1 MGDKMSATQLL
12 HRTARGDRGEVD
24 ALIPLIYDQLHEI
37 AARMASRERRGHTLA
52 ATALVNEAYVRL
64 IDQNNVDPN
73 DRAHFFA
80 VAANV
85 IRRILVDHAR
95 QRHADKRG
103 GDWKRITLSDVD
115 RPDDDKGVDLL
126 DLHDAL
132 SRLNEISPRAAAVVE
147 LRYFG
152 GLTVDEAAESLKVSP
167 RTVADEWAFA
177 RAWLAR
183 ELSRGSDEVKP
194 A

>member
-1 MGDKMSATQLL
+1 MGDNLSATQLL
-12 HRTARGDRGEVD
+12 QRTARGDRGGVD
-24 ALIPLIYDQLHEI
+24 GLIPLIYDQLHGI
-37 AARMASRERRGHTLA
+37 AERMASKERRGHTLA

-64 IDQNNVDPN
+64 IDQKNVDVN

-95 QRHADKRG
+95 QRDADKRG
-103 GDWKRITLSDVD
+103 GEWKRITLSDVD
-115 RPDDDKGVDLL
+115 RPDDEAGVDLL

-132 SRLNEISPRAAAVVE
+132 SRLGEISPRAASVVE

-183 ELSRGSDEVKP
+183 ELSHDSREVNP
-194 A
+194 G

>member
-1 MGDKMSATQLL
+1 MGDSLSATQFL
-12 HRTARGDRGEVD
+12 HRTSRGDRGGVD

-37 AARMASRERRGHTLA
+37 AARLSAKERRGHTLA

-64 IDQNNVDPN
+64 IDQKNVDAN

-95 QRHADKRG
+95 QRDAEKRG

-115 RPDDDKGVDLL
+115 RPSDENGVDLL

-132 SRLNEISPRAAAVVE
+132 SRLNEISPRAASVVE

-152 GLTVDEAAESLKVSP
+152 GLTVHEAAESLKVSP

-183 ELSRGSDEVKP
+183 ELSRDSREVKP
-194 A
+194 G

>member
-1 MGDKMSATQLL
+1 MSESATQLL
-12 HRTARGDRGEVD
+12 QRTARGDRGGVD

-37 AARMASRERRGHTLA
+37 AARMAAKERRGHTLA

-64 IDQNNVDPN
+64 IDQKNVDAN

-95 QRHADKRG
+95 QRDAEKRG
-103 GDWKRITLSDVD
+103 GEWKRITLSNVD
-115 RPDDDKGVDLL
+115 RPNDENGIDLL

-132 SRLNEISPRAAAVVE
+132 SRLNEISQRAASVVE

-152 GLTVDEAAESLKVSP
+152 GMTVDEAAESLKVSP

-183 ELSRGSDEVKP
+183 ELSRESPEVNP

>member
-1 MGDKMSATQLL
+1 MGDNLTATQLL
-12 HRTARGDRGEVD
+12 QRTARGDRGGVD
-24 ALIPLIYDQLHEI
+24 GLIPLIYDQLHEI
-37 AARMASRERRGHTLA
+37 AARMASKERRGHTLA

-64 IDQNNVDPN
+64 IDQKNVDVN

-95 QRHADKRG
+95 QRDANKRG
-103 GDWKRITLSDVD
+103 GEWKRITLSDVD
-115 RPDDDKGVDLL
+115 RPDDEAGVDLL

-132 SRLNEISPRAAAVVE
+132 SRLGEISPRAASVVE

-152 GLTVDEAAESLKVSP
+152 GLTVDEAAESLRVSP

-183 ELSRGSDEVKP
+183 ELSRDSREVKP
-194 A
+194 G